1 MSEIIILNGCIDM
14 FDDKSMNKMAMAP
27 NHKAVDVLKPNEPAF
42 GNKAMTTM
50 ATKAPKIK
58 YGKRRPILGNQVRS
72 EK

>member
-1 MSEIIILNGCIDM
+1 MNRRMLLKGSAIAMLGA
-14 FDDKSMNKMAMAP
+14 MNKMAMAP